1 MEAQGTVEKAMDVLF
16 HLHASQGA
24 QGVTAVGRALGLPK
38 SSAHRLLTSLG
49 RRGLV
54 ERDDRGRYLPGM
66 ALVALGLGV
75 LEAQPIVIAAR
86 PELEAGAREVGET
99 FFLVA
104 ERAGELTVL
113 AKAEGTGFLR
123 ASPQVGSTVPVHATA
138 VGKLWLAFDREALRD
153 PGADLHAYTAE
164 TLTSAVE
171 LEREVERTRLSGV
184 AESRDEWIE
193 GLSVASAP
201 VFAFGRLAAAV
212 AVAVPSP
219 RFGTPGGDRLAER
232 VRDAAL
238 RIAARLEGG
247 ASATERPTAKAAKP

>member
-16 HLHASQGA
+16 HLHESAGA

-86 PELEAGAREVGET
+86 HELELGAREIGET

-104 ERAGELTVL
+104 ARAGQLTVL
-113 AKAEGTGFLR
+113 AKAEGSGFLR
-123 ASPQVGSTVPVHATA
+123 ASPRVGSTVPVHVTA
-138 VGKLWLAFDREALRD
+138 VGKLWLAFD
-153 PGADLHAYTAE
+153 PE
-164 TLTSAVE
+164 TLEPLSADPASVDAPPMRGAE
-171 LEREVERTRLSGV
+171 FERETERTRRNGF
-184 AESRDEWIE
+184 AENRDEWIE
-193 GLSVASAP
+193 GLSAVAAP

-212 AVAVPSP
+212 AVAVPTP
-219 RFGTPGGDRLAER
+219 RMGALGADRLASR
-232 VRDAAL
+232 VSEAAE
-238 RIAARLEGG
+238 RIAARLEGRAAG
-247 ASATERPTAKAAKP
+247 SEGLASQGAKP